1 MSTNSTGSPY
11 TPGAQDPQA
20 SPYGTDPRPAGAQ
33 PPAAPA
39 PKKSRGLAI
48 ATIVGAAL
56 SVVLLVVTIVLVVGA
71 RSRNDEARNLDAQA
85 SQLEHQAVEIKA
97 QKVCDAI
104 TRDKRNTAASLFR
117 AYPDAHQD
125 IASAM
130 QRLCGDKYKTAKAVA
145 QVSPADDDVFSYG
158 SISCGQPVDDG
169 IGRRQ
174 QRLRLHRLRRRLD
187 GNGVPRRGE
196 PSDSVDVLRGHGDA
210 DHGRPGL
217 LRHGL
222 DDVAIRPVVRHEVR
236 RARQLLVADRPVRR
250 LTAPGGGVPPA
261 SRPDGRGP
269 VGPRRQER
277 A

>member
-20 SPYGTDPRPAGAQ
+20 SPYGADPRPGGAQ
-33 PPAAPA
+33 PPAAPG

-97 QKVCDAI
+97 QKVCDEI
-104 TRDKRNTAASLFR
+104 TRDNRNTAASLFR

-145 QVSPADDDVFSYG
+145 GLPAADKSVFERSDFQCVVDAGG
-158 SISCGQPVDDG
+158 STVTITATLAVKQNDKFDG
-169 IGRRQ
+169 IG
-174 QRLRLHRLRRRLD
+174 
-187 GNGVPRRGE
+187 
-196 PSDSVDVLRGHGDA
+196 SVDLWVKAGFA
-210 DHGRPGL
+210 E
-217 LRHGL
+217 
-222 DDVAIRPVVRHEVR
+222 DDVAFTPFTHSEVVETPTTVSVGSSATVTATVSYDSSYGQYCGVR
-236 RARQLLVADRPVRR
+236 IDSWWPTDQ
-250 LTAPGGGVPPA
+250 
-261 SRPDGRGP
+261 
-269 VGPRRQER
+269 
-277 A
+277 

>member
-20 SPYGTDPRPAGAQ
+20 SPYGAHPRPGGAQ
-33 PPAAPA
+33 PPAAPG

-97 QKVCDAI
+97 QKVCDEI
-104 TRDKRNTAASLFR
+104 TRDNRNTAASLFR

-145 QVSPADDDVFSYG
+145 GLPAADKSVFERSDFQCVVDAGG
-158 SISCGQPVDDG
+158 STVTITATLAVKQNDKFDG
-169 IGRRQ
+169 IG
-174 QRLRLHRLRRRLD
+174 
-187 GNGVPRRGE
+187 
-196 PSDSVDVLRGHGDA
+196 SVDLWVKAGFA
-210 DHGRPGL
+210 E
-217 LRHGL
+217 
-222 DDVAIRPVVRHEVR
+222 DDVAFTPFTHSEVVETPTTVSVGSSATVTATVSYDPSYGQYCGVR
-236 RARQLLVADRPVRR
+236 IDSWWPTDQ
-250 LTAPGGGVPPA
+250 
-261 SRPDGRGP
+261 
-269 VGPRRQER
+269 
-277 A
+277 

>member
-158 SISCGQPVDDG
+158 SISCV
-169 IGRRQ
+169 
-174 QRLRLHRLRRRLD
+174 LD
-187 GNGVPRRGE
+187 ESTMTVSLSTTVSVAASNAFG
-196 PSDSVDVLRGHGDA
+196 SIDSVDVWMETGFRDGESPLTPLTYSEVTA
-210 DHGRPGL
+210 TPTT
-217 LRHGL
+217 
-222 DDVAIRPVVRHEVR
+222 VALGSSGTVSTTLPYDPSYGTKCV
-236 RARQLLVADRPVRR
+236 ARVNSWWPTDQ
-250 LTAPGGGVPPA
+250 
-261 SRPDGRGP
+261 
-269 VGPRRQER
+269 
-277 A
+277 

>member
-20 SPYGTDPRPAGAQ
+20 SPYGADPRPGGAQ
-33 PPAAPA
+33 PPAAPG

-56 SVVLLVVTIVLVVGA
+56 TIVLGVGA

-97 QKVCDAI
+97 QKVCDEI
-104 TRDKRNTAASLFR
+104 TRDNRNTAASLFR

-145 QVSPADDDVFSYG
+145 GLPAADKSVFERSDFQCVVDAGG
-158 SISCGQPVDDG
+158 STVTITATLAVKQNDKFDG
-169 IGRRQ
+169 IG
-174 QRLRLHRLRRRLD
+174 
-187 GNGVPRRGE
+187 
-196 PSDSVDVLRGHGDA
+196 SVDLWVKAGFA
-210 DHGRPGL
+210 EN
-217 LRHGL
+217 
-222 DDVAIRPVVRHEVR
+222 DVAFTPFTHSEVVATPTTVSVGSS
-236 RARQLLVADRPVRR
+236 ATV
-250 LTAPGGGVPPA
+250 TATVSYDPSYGQYCGVQIDSWWPT
-261 SRPDGRGP
+261 G
-269 VGPRRQER
+269 Q
-277 A
+277 

>member
-20 SPYGTDPRPAGAQ
+20 SPYGAHPRPGGAQ
-33 PPAAPA
+33 PPAAPG

-71 RSRNDEARNLDAQA
+71 RNRNDEARNLDAQA

-97 QKVCDAI
+97 QKVCDEI
-104 TRDKRNTAASLFR
+104 TRDNRNTAASLFR

-145 QVSPADDDVFSYG
+145 GLPAADKSVFERSDFQCVVDAGG
-158 SISCGQPVDDG
+158 STVTITATLAVKQNDKFDG
-169 IGRRQ
+169 IG
-174 QRLRLHRLRRRLD
+174 
-187 GNGVPRRGE
+187 
-196 PSDSVDVLRGHGDA
+196 SVDLWVKAGFA
-210 DHGRPGL
+210 E
-217 LRHGL
+217 
-222 DDVAIRPVVRHEVR
+222 DDVAFTPFTHSEVVETPTTVSVGSSATVTATVSYDPSYGQYCGVR
-236 RARQLLVADRPVRR
+236 IDSWWPTDQ
-250 LTAPGGGVPPA
+250 
-261 SRPDGRGP
+261 
-269 VGPRRQER
+269 
-277 A
+277 